1 MSSSPTLACSRWCS
15 SSRASGARLFSPAWP
30 AARNW
35 SRHWEA
41 RAAVI
46 PQFPRHRLEI
56 LASQQAEYRRAF
68 TPGRKPPLPVTLGG
82 RSSRPPGALRRRRF
96 FNLLPH
102 LDTPPA
108 RTLSQSSVQENSRAQ
123 EWGGVVGRHG
133 RGLPSH
139 IHRGVLIPASRG
151 CKVSSREEET
161 HVSPSPL
168 GPTRSRWLRGSCD
181 KRYARVGYDAALSDT
196 TPSQRSRSSRF
207 NTLPLG
213 FLGSAS
219 RNTTRL
225 GTLNPA
231 RCARQCAMTSASVTV

>member
-46 PQFPRHRLEI
+46 PNSPRPRLEI

-108 RTLSQSSVQENSRAQ
+108 RTLSQSRVQENSRAQ
-123 EWGGVVGRHG
+123 DCPGRRRRSATPRLPARPAG
-133 RGLPSH
+133 RGPGCSERFRRACRPRTPPAGPDATFAACESLPRLRPTAVRAATAARPAAA
-139 IHRGVLIPASRG
+139 HRQAPAPAPSGSR
-151 CKVSSREEET
+151 R
-161 HVSPSPL
+161 
-168 GPTRSRWLRGSCD
+168 
-181 KRYARVGYDAALSDT
+181 
-196 TPSQRSRSSRF
+196 
-207 NTLPLG
+207 
-213 FLGSAS
+213 
-219 RNTTRL
+219 
-225 GTLNPA
+225 
-231 RCARQCAMTSASVTV
+231 